1 MIGGTRHRPNRS
13 TGCGLT
19 PAGRPR
25 AAVRRIL
32 ASVAAVVI
40 GVAIGAASAGPA
52 SASEDTCD
60 RFELDSPPGV
70 VQAEDFD

>member
-52 SASEDTCD
+52 SASEDTLSLIHISEPT
-60 RFELDSPPGV
+60 RPY
-70 VQAEDFD
+70 